1 MTKTV
6 EEMKAFIVERNLQKL
21 VKELV
26 VGLGVSVESAIE
38 TCYKAELEAEKIR
51 NNK

>member
-1 MTKTV
+1 MNKTI
-6 EEMKAFIVERNLQKL
+6 EEMKAYIVERGLQKL

-38 TCYKAELEAEKIR
+38 TAYKSIIESENIR
-51 NNK
+51 NKL